1 MGCRFTGFRE
11 WDGGT
16 RASDAAHQNILDA
29 QKQGRCIDR
38 ACSPCAQVIANR
50 HCAFVT
56 YAERAAAERAVDE
69 LQHKLIVRGQRC
81 KLMWGKPQEK
91 RPSIEGR
98 DPAGADMLPSG
109 PPPTAM
115 IPPQV
120 WRLF

>member
-1 MGCRFTGFRE
+1 MLCV
-11 WDGGT
+11 
-16 RASDAAHQNILDA
+16 QI
-29 QKQGRCIDR
+29 
-38 ACSPCAQVIANR
+38 IANR

-56 YAERAAAERAVDE
+56 YAERSAAERAVDE

-91 RPSIEGR
+91 KLPIEAR

-109 PPPTAM
+109 PPPSSM

-120 WRLF
+120 RHLSINLPCAWQDYAE

>member
-1 MGCRFTGFRE
+1 MV
-11 WDGGT
+11 
-16 RASDAAHQNILDA
+16 
-29 QKQGRCIDR
+29 
-38 ACSPCAQVIANR
+38 SPVQVIANR

-56 YAERAAAERAVDE
+56 YAERSAAERAVDE

-91 RPSIEGR
+91 RAPIEAR

-109 PPPTAM
+109 PPPSSM

-120 WRLF
+120 CRPSMLDREWAQSQLCHTVRAGPDGKA